1 MVIQS
6 NMSHLQTIV
15 DEHELTNENVSF
27 HITRILQDH
36 SRVENSINDLM
47 NNLSV
52 VIEREENMKIEMK
65 RFTLEWSSFL
75 VENKKEVTAMKQ
87 KMNSTAEDSKD
98 LKFLIDASNVSCET
112 NIKALKTSMK
122 IVTAD
127 LSSVEASISNL
138 QQDLNSSNIL
148 QERSRE
154 EIYNITNKVQELQ
167 THINN
172 SGKIDKIQDELTF
185 LSEAVI
191 DYETSLFEATSDYET
206 RLTRISAE
214 VTSIRA
220 NIASFQSNLNLTN
233 NKLLS
238 LVPVRLVGGSTQ
250 NEGRVEVWYSGTWGT
265 VCDDSWDSMDAK
277 VVCRMLGYT
286 GYTAY
291 GSAHFGPGSGTI
303 WLDDVA
309 CSGSENSI
317 FSCSHSGMG
326 THNCAHGEDASVRC
340 T

>member
-172 SGKIDKIQDELTF
+172 S
-185 LSEAVI
+185 
-191 DYETSLFEATSDYET
+191 
-206 RLTRISAE
+206 
-214 VTSIRA
+214 
-220 NIASFQSNLNLTN
+220 
-233 NKLLS
+233 
-238 LVPVRLVGGSTQ
+238 VPVRLVGGSTQ